1 MVNAD
6 PTSLVPDS
14 PDSAEPA
21 APAPGTSVVYA
32 RGAHFRRYRLAYLMA
47 GLSIAAIW
55 GAVGGILLPLHVQQI
70 EFGQFFTGADAGL
83 DLQAL
88 TTLKYAV
95 DAGETVPTA
104 EQARQLGLLADFEAA
119 RALSLSTIAVVSS
132 VLTMLIQPIA
142 GILSDRTRS
151 SWGRRAPWI
160 VAGAVIGAGLLFA
173 MRFSPTIGILLIT
186 YSAAMLGVNLASGP
200 LNATVADR
208 VPAKQRGSMS
218 ALAGFS
224 TLIGGAIGSIV
235 AGALFASIGLDVY
248 YPFAVAVIVFSVLF
262 VLLAKDRS
270 SRDLELAPMTVKE
283 FLVSFTVALRD
294 RDFRW
299 LWIAKVALLF
309 GGGVS
314 GAFGVYM
321 LQSYIR
327 PGLSAAEA
335 AQISPFLAMVGIPG
349 TVIALL
355 VAGWW
360 SDKVGRRKPFVIGA
374 TFLIAGSMFIPLL
387 SPTLPALF
395 IQGVVA
401 GLGVGTFLTV
411 DQAMFIDLL
420 PDKDA
425 AARDLGV
432 STLGGNLGQALG
444 PLLAGVVVAV
454 TGGYTALWIVGI
466 VIVVIAAVLVFP
478 IRRVR

>member
-6 PTSLVPDS
+6 PTLVPDT
-14 PDSAEPA
+14 PPPA
-21 APAPGTSVVYA
+21 AAGTSVRYE
-32 RGAHFRRYRLAYLMA
+32 RGPAFRRYRLSYVLA

-70 EFGQFFTGADAGL
+70 EFGQFFTGADAGI

-88 TTLKYAV
+88 TELKYAV
-95 DAGETVPTA
+95 DAGSTAPTE
-104 EQARQLGLLADFEAA
+104 EQSRQLSLLADFEAA
-119 RALSLSTIAVVSS
+119 RALSLSAIAVVSS
-132 VLTMLIQPIA
+132 ILTMLIQPIA

-151 SWGRRAPWI
+151 RWGRRAPWI
-160 VAGAVIGAGLLFA
+160 VAGAVIGAALLVA
-173 MRFSPTIGILLIT
+173 MRFSPSIGILLIT
-186 YSAAMLGVNLASGP
+186 YSLAQLGLNLASGP

-208 VPAKQRGSMS
+208 VPAERLGTMS
-218 ALAGFS
+218 ALSGFA

-235 AGALFASIGLDVY
+235 AGALFAVMGLDVY
-248 YPFAVAVIVFSVLF
+248 FPFALAVIVFTVLF
-262 VLLAKDRS
+262 ALMARDRS
-270 SRDLELAPMTVKE
+270 SRDLERAPMSVRA
-283 FLVSFTVALRD
+283 FLASFTVALRD

-327 PGLSAAEA
+327 PGLSAEEA
-335 AQISPFLAMVGIPG
+335 AQIAPVLALVGIPG
-349 TVIALL
+349 TVVALL

-360 SDKVGRRKPFVIGA
+360 SDKVGRRKPFVIGS

-387 SPTLPALF
+387 SPTLPALI

-420 PDKDA
+420 PEKDA

-454 TGGYTALWIVGI
+454 TGGYTALWIVAI
-466 VIVVIAAVLVFP
+466 VIVVIAALLVFP

>member
-6 PTSLVPDS
+6 PTLVPGT
-14 PDSAEPA
+14 PDAPDP
-21 APAPGTSVVYA
+21 APAPGTSALYR
-32 RGAHFRRYRLAYLMA
+32 RGAHFRRYRVGYLMA

-70 EFGQFFTGADAGL
+70 EFGHFFSGADAGV
-83 DLQAL
+83 DLQSL
-88 TTLKYAV
+88 TALKYAV
-95 DAGETVPTA
+95 DAASTVPTA
-104 EQARQLGLLADFEAA
+104 DQSRLLGLLAEFEAA
-119 RALSLSTIAVVSS
+119 RALGLSSIAVVSS
-132 VLTMLIQPIA
+132 ILTMLIQPIA

-151 SWGRRAPWI
+151 RWGRRAPWI
-160 VAGAVIGAGLLFA
+160 IAGAVIGAALLVA
-173 MRFSPTIGILLIT
+173 MRFSPTIGLLLVT
-186 YSAAMLGVNLASGP
+186 YSVAQLGLNLASGP

-208 VPAKQRGSMS
+208 VPSGQRGSMS
-218 ALAGFS
+218 ALSGFS
-224 TLIGGAIGSIV
+224 SLIGGAIGSIL
-235 AGALFASIGLDVY
+235 AGALFAIIGLDAY
-248 YPFAVAVIVFSVLF
+248 FPFVVAVIVFTVLF
-262 VLLAKDRS
+262 VLLARDRS
-270 SRDLELAPMTVKE
+270 SRDLVLAPMTLRQV
-283 FLVSFTVALRD
+283 LASFTVALRD

-314 GAFGVYM
+314 GAFGIYM

-335 AQISPFLAMVGIPG
+335 AQISPLLAMAGIPG
-349 TVIALL
+349 TVVALL

-360 SDKVGRRKPFVIGA
+360 SDRVGRRKPFVIGA

-395 IQGVVA
+395 IQGVIA
-401 GLGVGTFLTV
+401 GVGIGTFLTV

-420 PDKDA
+420 PDRDA

-454 TGGYTALWIVGI
+454 TGGYTALWIVAI
-466 VIVVIAAVLVFP
+466 VIVVIAALLVFP